1 MGIVIQK
8 FGGSS
13 VATTEKLELVAE
25 KISEEKKKGSQV
37 VVVVS
42 AQGKTTDKLI
52 LEEKEITD
60 SPSRREHDV
69 LVSTGEQI
77 TIAKL
82 AMMLNKK
89 DCKAISLTGWQVP
102 IITNSIYGNSR
113 IRYINNEII
122 LNLLTNA
129 IKFTDKGNIIYGNGR
144 IRYINNEIITNLLN
158 SDNVAVVA
166 GFQGIDENYN
176 ITTLGRGGSDTTAVA
191 LAASLKADRCDIYTD
206 VDGVFTSDP
215 RAVENVKKLDNVSYD
230 EMLELSSAGAK
241 VLHNRCVEIGK
252 KYGVPIYVKSTFE
265 KDSVGT
271 LISEQGSV
279 ENLVITGVAKD
290 DNISKITIVGM
301 DNKIGKTAELF
312 RMLAKENI
320 SIDVIMQASGEN
332 VSKNITFTINS
343 NDLQKALHI
352 LKTNQNILNAK
363 EILHSEDLSKVSIIG
378 LGMAN
383 KPGVAADM
391 FEALYEENINMHL
404 VTTSEIRIS
413 VLVDSKYAN
422 KAMNAIHNKFIK

>member
-25 KISEEKKKGSQV
+25 KIINEKKKGTQV

-89 DCKAISLTGWQVP
+89 GCKAISLTGWQVP
-102 IITNSIYGNSR
+102 IITNS
-113 IRYINNEII
+113 
-122 LNLLTNA
+122 
-129 IKFTDKGNIIYGNGR
+129 IYGNGR

-158 SDNVAVVA
+158 SDNVVVVA

-191 LAASLKADRCDIYTD
+191 LASSLKADRCDIYTD

-215 RAVENVKKLDNVSYD
+215 RIVENVKKLNNISYD
-230 EMLELSSAGAK
+230 EMLEMASAGAK

-252 KYGVPIYVKSTFE
+252 KFNVPIYVKSTFE

-271 LISEQGSV
+271 LISEKGSL
-279 ENLVITGVAKD
+279 ENLVINGVAKD
-290 DNISKITIVGM
+290 DNISKITIIGM
-301 DNKIGKTAELF
+301 ENKIGKTAELF

-343 NDLQKALHI
+343 NDLPKT
-352 LKTNQNILNAK
+352 LKVLETNQNVLNAK

-378 LGMAN
+378 LGIAN

-422 KAMNAIHNKFIK
+422 KAMSAIHNKFIKDI